1 MNNRKGSALS
11 DGVFF
16 GSIFIGIML
25 ILFLMFSLRVVG
37 VGKVGV
43 HHMFGK
49 VREEVLQSGLTVK
62 NPLAGITTMDVRLQ
76 EYTMSI
82 MENEG
87 YKKGDDAIDA
97 LSLEG
102 LTVRLD
108 LTAWYRIEPSTAWE
122 LYKNVGMS
130 YEEKIIRP
138 TLRTAIRDV
147 VAKYSAQVIYSEKRE
162 QISLE
167 IQEKTAKAL
176 QEKGIIFEKLL
187 LRNVSL
193 PKELSDA
200 INSKLVAEQDARKME
215 FVLQKAV
222 QEKDRKVIEAQ
233 GIKEANAIIAQGL
246 TPSYLSW
253 YKISMMKEL
262 VDSPNNTVI
271 FIPDNI
277 NATPLINIK

>member
-1 MNNRKGSALS
+1 MGESRRVKLS
-11 DGVFF
+11 DFMFVGTIVTLVLL
-16 GSIFIGIML
+16 G
-25 ILFLMFSLRVVG
+25 LFLITSVRVVG

-43 HHMFGK
+43 YHMFGK
-49 VREEVLQSGLTVK
+49 VKNEVIQSGLTVK
-62 NPLAGITTMDVRLQ
+62 NPLARISNMNVRLQ

-87 YKKGDDAIDA
+87 FKKGDDAIDA

-108 LTAWYRIEPSTAWE
+108 LTAWYRIEPSKAWE
-122 LYKNVGMS
+122 LYKNVGMN

-147 VAKYSAQVIYSEKRE
+147 VAKYSAQVIYSKKRE

-176 QEKGIIFEKLL
+176 QEKGILFEKLL